1 MTIDINS
8 IKYIPDLPGAKP
20 LSGSDILHLNQQSV
34 DVQLSLTALAAF
46 LADVVHPIGSLI
58 AFGDKNKDP
67 NTIFPGQ
74 TWVRLAGQR
83 SLRVCKAD
91 ESDLGTLFGS
101 DALTLT
107 TAMLPAH
114 DHPLD
119 SAGATAATVTAGR
132 HGHASTMGSAGNH
145 NHGQNQTQV
154 AGNHVHGASIGAAGG
169 HDHEYV
175 GDDNLGRDGG
185 AIETGRQAGRYDADS
200 DQSRWA
206 KYYKVSYVGDHAH
219 TVSIG
224 AAGDHTHQFNLN
236 ADGNHV
242 HSLSI
247 IENGEH
253 VHRITGKTGTA
264 GGASQIDI
272 TNASIGVAVW
282 KRTA

>member
-8 IKYIPDLPGAKP
+8 IKYLPDLPGAKQ
-20 LSGSDILHLNQQSV
+20 LTGADILHMNQQSV
-34 DVQLSLTALAAF
+34 DVQVSLTTLAAF
-46 LADVVHPIGSLI
+46 FADVVHPIGSLI
-58 AFGDKNKDP
+58 SFGDKNKDP

-83 SLRVCKAD
+83 GLRVCKAD

-101 DALTLT
+101 DTLQLTA
-107 TAMLPAH
+107 AMLPAH

-119 SAGATAATVTAGR
+119 SAGATAATATAGR
-132 HGHASTMGSAGNH
+132 HSHRSTMGDAGNH

-154 AGNHVHGASIGAAGG
+154 AGNHGHGASIGAAGG

-200 DQSRWA
+200 DQDRWA
-206 KYYKVSYVGDHAH
+206 KYYKVSYVGDHSHAI
-219 TVSIG
+219 TINAG
-224 AAGDHTHQFNLN
+224 GDHTHTFFLN
-236 ADGNHV
+236 ADGTHT

-247 IENGEH
+247 VEDGDH
-253 VHRITGKTGTA
+253 THRITGKTGTT
-264 GGASQIDI
+264 GGSSLIDV